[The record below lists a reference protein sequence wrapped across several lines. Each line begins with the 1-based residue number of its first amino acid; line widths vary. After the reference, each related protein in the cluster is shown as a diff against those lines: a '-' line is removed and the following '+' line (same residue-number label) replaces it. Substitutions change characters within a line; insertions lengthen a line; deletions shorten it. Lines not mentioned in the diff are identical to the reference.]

1 MLRRLSPR
9 SRVRLVD
16 LPPPSLLL
24 EARGVSSSR
33 WLERFV
39 QHLALC
45 RTDYRCGTP
54 HERRPMWSRSLSRA
68 ARASVHRTVA
78 LGSLVLLF
86 GTASRHAEAAVVA
99 IVPSSYVA
107 GTGGGADPNADLS
120 LPNANVA
127 SGSYGWFLNFP
138 RASTSGED
146 LFLNALNQFVFEGS
160 TATGLLG
167 DVGGSDQNFFGSPSR
182 TTPHRLHLGDSRS
195 ARLLISGSFRINPGA
210 HSAAVFISRM
220 LTPLPTGEAVATW
233 ALRSRKTRVQSCTL
247 ATWKSRGTPPPSP
260 SRCSPVPMKPLQGPP
275 SPSFQSQD
283 HTFCSRWPQQ
293 QSGSWERHFVAD
305 PRASARPTTERG
317 VIPGRMSRPGSRA
330 QPGGRKREC
339 TSERSHDGAA
349 NARLIGL
356 GSPRAAPPKEPNFP

>member
-1 MLRRLSPR
+1 MLRSLSSR
-9 SRVRLVD
+9 STVRLAP

-127 SGSYGWFLNFP
+127 SGSYGWFLNFRERVP
-138 RASTSGED
+138 PAKTSSSMRSISLCLRA
-146 LFLNALNQFVFEGS
+146 
-160 TATGLLG
+160 
-167 DVGGSDQNFFGSPSR
+167 
-182 TTPHRLHLGDSRS
+182 
-195 ARLLISGSFRINPGA
+195 
-210 HSAAVFISRM
+210 
-220 LTPLPTGEAVATW
+220 
-233 ALRSRKTRVQSCTL
+233 ALRP
-247 ATWKSRGTPPPSP
+247 A
-260 SRCSPVPMKPLQGPP
+260 
-275 SPSFQSQD
+275 
-283 HTFCSRWPQQ
+283 
-293 QSGSWERHFVAD
+293 SWEMLGVPTKIFLVRHHGQHRTGFT
-305 PRASARPTTERG
+305 SATH
-317 VIPGRMSRPGSRA
+317 GRRD
-330 QPGGRKREC
+330 C
-339 TSERSHDGAA
+339 
-349 NARLIGL
+349 
-356 GSPRAAPPKEPNFP
+356 